1 MGDQPAGGVE
11 YKASPERPTWIDHL
25 DYLVATIGRRWLMD
39 RRNLE
44 PTDLAAFP
52 VPILDLND
60 PRLDGLLNNEGAA
73 LDRFILN
80 ALGLEGDYER
90 AVEEFLDFRILYS
103 KH

>member
-1 MGDQPAGGVE
+1 M
-11 YKASPERPTWIDHL
+11 
-25 DYLVATIGRRWLMD
+25 
-39 RRNLE
+39 
-44 PTDLAAFP
+44 AAFP

>member
-1 MGDQPAGGVE
+1 
-11 YKASPERPTWIDHL
+11 
-25 DYLVATIGRRWLMD
+25 MD

-80 ALGLEGDYER
+80 ALGLRRGLR
-90 AVEEFLDFRILYS
+90 ASGRRVSGF
-103 KH
+103 